1 MKNFAK
7 LAISILL
14 LFTMPTAMGTFEI
27 QQGPSALAASP
38 GATAWGGDILI
49 TDPKGNAEDGDY
61 YALMGL
67 HAIAYIPANTEG
79 SAYANFYNHDGK
91 FERTQELLEGQGK
104 GSNVKFDMVY
114 LGSAG
119 ANVEKTRPN
128 GPALAFGAIGCAVGD
143 FADTTFDPNWL
154 PGDEAIDTAAGA
166 SGMMA
171 VLSLPDGAVGNAGAA
186 GAAGYTISKI
196 GKTVV
201 VDDQI
206 TSDEVLEVYGNTL
219 GKAVI
224 TGPGQLVN
232 GAAAAQNQVL
242 GVAALG
248 TASFATDFY
257 GQNPGAE
264 GQGLTASGM
273 LSLAGAL
280 GNAAAR
286 PSRIETIAE
295 GTTDGGFWDGATP
308 LGTDKRVGVNEN
320 GMTQTTGK
328 VSSKAEAYLNN
339 DAAASHSIL
348 ANIAFH
354 SNSPLWLDPAM
365 TSAVQTIPGMIG
377 PEMKTQTDGK
387 GDVCEAYGYLFE
399 TLETVAKCHCD
410 DGNFDS
416 ILDQV
421 GADNKKAIT
430 QYIPQTSKKL
440 CAGDDPIVA
449 LNLALTAAAASRT
462 QQGSLTSPILTAE
475 SYIDTD
481 SVAQATHDGDR
492 AVVSKMDKASLGSG
506 AHLRSM
512 PGNYASTGFGI
523 QAAGQAWDWG
533 LPGYPTA
540 HGNLAVYGAIT
551 QGPPYNGDRW
561 NDAGSY
567 VRFEEGMM
575 ESSKGSS
582 YYRTTNGPLGPEGAI
597 TWIQGGDTNPQIRG
611 QNYNSLFEDSVSGL
625 PQLTLKTDNLAYI
638 DNFPVNRDTAW
649 VSATVHGGI

>member
-14 LFTMPTAMGTFEI
+14 LFTLPTAMGTFEI

-38 GATAWGGDILI
+38 GATAWGGNILI
-49 TDPKGNAEDGDY
+49 TDPAGNAQDGNY
-61 YALMGL
+61 FALMGL
-67 HAIAYIPANTEG
+67 NAIAFIPGGTEG

-91 FERTQELLEGQGK
+91 FERTQEILAGQGK
-104 GSNVKFDMVY
+104 GSTVKFNMAY
-114 LGSAG
+114 TGSAG

-128 GPALAFGAIGCAVGD
+128 GPALAFGAIGSAVGD
-143 FADTTFDPNWL
+143 FATTPQGWV
-154 PGDEAIDTAAGA
+154 PGAEAGTDTAAGA

-171 VLSLPDGAVGNAGAA
+171 VLVLPDRAVGNSGAA
-186 GAAGYTISKI
+186 GAAGYNIAKV
-196 GKTVV
+196 GKTVMAPGL
-201 VDDQI
+201 
-206 TSDEVLEVYGNTL
+206 TSDEVLEVYGNSL
-219 GKAVI
+219 GQAVI

-257 GQNPGAE
+257 GNQFVE

-273 LSLAGAL
+273 LSLAGAT
-280 GNAAAR
+280 GNSAAR

-308 LGTDKRVGVNEN
+308 LGTNKRVGVNEN

-339 DAAASHSIL
+339 DIAASHSIL

-354 SNSPLWLDPAM
+354 SNSPLWLDPEM
-365 TSAVQTIPGMIG
+365 TGTVEKIPGMIA
-377 PEMKTQTDGK
+377 PEMKTQNKDGI
-387 GDVCEAYGYLFE
+387 GDVCGAYEYLFE
-399 TLETVAKCHCD
+399 TLETVATCHCD
-410 DGNFDS
+410 EENFDS
-416 ILDQV
+416 ILDEV
-421 GADNKKAIT
+421 GADNKEAIM
-430 QYIPQTSKKL
+430 QYIPQTSEEL

-449 LNLALTAAAASRT
+449 LNLALTAAAASRQ

-492 AVVSKMDKASLGSG
+492 AVVSKMDDASLGSG

-523 QAAGQAWDWG
+523 QAAGQAW
-533 LPGYPTA
+533 PATGYPTVQ
-540 HGNLAVYGAIT
+540 GNLAVYGAIT

-575 ESSKGSS
+575 ESSKGTS

-597 TWIQGGDTNPQIRG
+597 TWIEGGDLNPQIRG
-611 QNYNSLFEDSVSGL
+611 QDYNSLFEDSVSGL
-625 PQLTLKTDNLAYI
+625 PQLTLKTDNLGYLE
-638 DNFPVNRDTAW
+638 FPQNRDTAW